1 MLFALQHISV
11 VLQLHSIFLVLTSW
25 HAKQKKKKKILPT
38 TWPTLVSNR
47 KELFDCI
54 TGAAPTVSIQNL
66 WPLQNTCLQHALL
79 VAIKDVNK
87 PLQLHHRCCTVTV
100 CTHNPDPH
108 SAALFLSE
116 CKSAD
121 TWCGKIHWLW
131 RRTEKSRARCITG
144 AAHAV
149 NFHLSQNIVAPCSVL
164 QHFSLLT
171 AKTLTTMLHENN
183 LIDFWQVTDKSAA
196 PASHWCCTLTV
207 DSTSFTSTKHTC
219 SALYLSLSKTP
230 TIASSVNTTWV
241 QHRCCT
247 TFHSSLCRNQR
258 TWPTLMSSR

>member
-25 HAKQKKKKKILPT
+25 HAKQKKKKIFFAYNLTDFGERQKRVVWLHHRCCTHSVDPKSLTSTKHIL
-38 TWPTLVSNR
+38 
-47 KELFDCI
+47 
-54 TGAAPTVSIQNL
+54 AARSVGCYQRC
-66 WPLQNTCLQHALL
+66 QR
-79 VAIKDVNK
+79 

-144 AAHAV
+144 AALTVCTAQ
-149 NFHLSQNIVAPCSVL
+149 HLLVDM
-164 QHFSLLT
+164 T
-171 AKTLTTMLHENN
+171 
-183 LIDFWQVTDKSAA
+183 VTGSAA
-196 PASHWCCTLTV
+196 QFYLWINLTIN
-207 DSTSFTSTKHTC
+207 
-219 SALYLSLSKTP
+219 P
-230 TIASSVNTTWV
+230 TFFSQILWA
-241 QHRCCT
+241 
-247 TFHSSLCRNQR
+247 
-258 TWPTLMSSR
+258 